1 MLGDF
6 EEALAV
12 CFGLKWEWVL
22 GLSLL
27 LHLTGG
33 KRSPLHP
40 GFKKATRGELKRAAG
55 LEVPRGWC
63 GARSIFCSLYG
74 TPIHPAPGNG
84 ATPHS

>member
-6 EEALAV
+6 KVTLVV
-12 CFGLKWEWVL
+12 CFGSKWEWVL

-33 KRSPLHP
+33 RRSPLHP
-40 GFKKATRGELKRAAG
+40 GCKKATRGELKRAAG
-55 LEVPRGWC
+55 LECPEDGT
-63 GARSIFCSLYG
+63 RSIFCALYG